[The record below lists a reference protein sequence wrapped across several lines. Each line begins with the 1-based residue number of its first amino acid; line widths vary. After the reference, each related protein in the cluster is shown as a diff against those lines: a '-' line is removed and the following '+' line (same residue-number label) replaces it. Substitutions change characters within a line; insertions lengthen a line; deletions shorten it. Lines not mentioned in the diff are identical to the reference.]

1 MFRAMNP
8 YPVKKLVHE
17 NCAKVKLVSW
27 KLCGCVTPHLAAG
40 GSCTAGDVQSEPK
53 DEGPKGWVPVPH
65 QELRVPAIPPVSHHF
80 QVENTNLAAHK
91 VVHRHSSATVPDPL
105 EL

>member
-1 MFRAMNP
+1 MDLALLATSKVNP
-8 YPVKKLVHE
+8 RTK
-17 NCAKVKLVSW
+17 A
-27 KLCGCVTPHLAAG
+27 
-40 GSCTAGDVQSEPK
+40 QK
-53 DEGPKGWVPVPH
+53 DGFPVPH
-65 QELRVPAIPPVSHHF
+65 QELKVPAIPPVSHHF